1 MAENVQK
8 DGKVYNVIKRDLIS
22 ETVNCITPTDDV
34 KVKQRTILWF
44 LVFTGFSINYMIR
57 INVNIAL
64 IDMLDTVYRKPS
76 NTSNVSIEC
85 VATNDVYTNDTENL
99 NNDLIENEHT
109 RLSLERRILD
119 FLSVIEKM
127 SRNLFRVI
135 FCLRDLCN
143 IYFHDY

>member
-8 DGKVYNVIKRDLIS
+8 DGKDLIVINSDLIS
-22 ETVNCITPTDDV
+22 NSINFIDPTDDV

-64 IDMLDTVYRKPS
+64 IDMLDSVYRKPS
-76 NTSNVSIEC
+76 NTPNVSIEC

-127 SRNLFRVI
+127 SCNFFRVI
-135 FCLRDLCN
+135 LFESFVQDS
-143 IYFHDY
+143 